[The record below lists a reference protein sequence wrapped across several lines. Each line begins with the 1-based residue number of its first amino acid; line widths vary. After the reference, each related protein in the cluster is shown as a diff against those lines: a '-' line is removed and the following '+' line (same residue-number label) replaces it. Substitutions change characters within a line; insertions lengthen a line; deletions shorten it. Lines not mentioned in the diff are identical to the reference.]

1 MLTDKQRIEEMH
13 RRVQRINENSAEAR
27 SLGMRVTVL
36 TAGLLFVIMVGLGLP
51 AVSDVDSSITVHGML
66 ASIFAYNKYMGY
78 VVVIV
83 IAALAGISVGAICY
97 YVKKKNSL

>member
-13 RRVQRINENSAEAR
+13 RRVQRINQKNAAAR
-27 SLGMRVTVL
+27 SLGMRVAVL

-51 AVSDVDSSITVHGML
+51 VIGDVDNAITVQGMM

-83 IAALAGISVGAICY
+83 IAALVGICVGAICY